1 MNQPQ
6 NSLKKETNSNP
17 KSFYKVIIVGG
28 GFAGLGAAIK
38 LKEAGIED
46 FILLEKASEM
56 GGVWRE
62 NTYPGCACDI
72 PSALYSYSF
81 EQNPSWTR
89 VFAPQAEIKQYLF
102 DVVDKYN
109 VMPHVKLNHEA
120 LDAKWSDDEGCWI
133 IRTPQGEL
141 RSQFAILA
149 CGPMH
154 EPVLP
159 KVKGIENFK
168 GDIFHSS
175 QWRHDIDLTG
185 KRVAVIGTGASAIQF
200 VPQIQLIVKQLTV
213 FQRTAQWIL
222 PKSDMPLF
230 SPVRSLFKFLPLTQQ
245 LMRGSLYGVFE
256 TINGG
261 IQSPAAMKQ
270 FQKVAQWHLNHHI
283 KDSKLREKLT
293 PNFIIGCK
301 RILQSNNWYP
311 SLAQHNVDVIA
322 SGLAEVKGNTLIAAD
337 GESCEADVIILGTGF
352 EIAEPPIANRV
363 YNRFGQKM
371 SEVWQGSPEGYMGTM
386 VADCPNGFL
395 MFGPNV
401 AVSSSAFIIIEAQ
414 LGYIVDALK
423 QAIQSG
429 IHTIEPNP
437 EITAQFNEKVQ
448 AALQT
453 TVWNKGGCQ
462 SYFIDRNGRNSTVWP
477 WTTFKLRE
485 RMKRFNLKEYWIDH
499 KVEKKVKEQV

>member
-1 MNQPQ
+1 MEQQ
-6 NSLKKETNSNP
+6 NNKANNKN
-17 KSFYKVIIVGG
+17 FYKVIIVGG

-62 NTYPGCACDI
+62 NTYPGCACDV

-81 EQNPSWTR
+81 EQNPTWSR
-89 VFAPQAEIKQYLF
+89 VFAQQKEIKQYLF
-102 DVVDKYN
+102 DVVNKYK
-109 VMPHVKLNHEA
+109 VMPHVHLNQEA
-120 LDAKWSDDEGCWI
+120 LNAQWSDQDQCWI
-133 IRTPQGEL
+133 IQTNRGEF

-159 KVKGIENFK
+159 KVKGIKNFT
-168 GDIFHSS
+168 GEIFHSS

-200 VPQIQLIVKQLTV
+200 VPQIQPIVKQLTV

-222 PKSDMPLF
+222 PKSDMPLLA
-230 SPVRSLFKFLPLTQQ
+230 PIRAIFKLLPLTQQ
-245 LMRGSLYGVFE
+245 LLRGSVYGIFE

-261 IQSPAAMKQ
+261 IQSPTAMKQ
-270 FQKVAQWHLNHHI
+270 FQKLAQWHLNHQI
-283 KDSKLREKLT
+283 KNQQLREKLT

-311 SLAQHNVDVIA
+311 ALAQNNVNVIA
-322 SGLAEVKGNTLIAAD
+322 SGLAEIKGDTLIAES
-337 GESCEADVIILGTGF
+337 GEQCEADVIILGTGF

-363 YNRFGQKM
+363 YNRFGQRM
-371 SEVWQGSPEGYMGTM
+371 SDVWQGSPEGYMGTM
-386 VADCPNGFL
+386 VENCPNGFL

-414 LGYIVDALK
+414 LAYIMS
-423 QAIQSG
+423 AIQQADQLG
-429 IHTIEPNP
+429 IKTIEPNP
-437 EITAQFNEKVQ
+437 QITKSFNEKVQ
-448 AALQT
+448 DALQT

-485 RMKRFNLKEYWIDH
+485 KMKHFELGEYLVDY
-499 KVEKKVKEQV
+499 KPDTLVKTQHE

>member
-1 MNQPQ
+1 MEQQKN
-6 NSLKKETNSNP
+6 NANDKN
-17 KSFYKVIIVGG
+17 FYKVIIVGG

-46 FILLEKASEM
+46 FILLEKAAEM

-62 NTYPGCACDI
+62 NTYPGCACDV

-81 EQNPSWTR
+81 AQNPSWSR

-102 DVVDKYN
+102 DVVERYQ
-109 VMPHVKLNHEA
+109 VMPHVRVNHEA
-120 LDAKWSDDEGCWI
+120 LQAKWSDQDNCWI
-133 IRTPQGEL
+133 IHTNQGEL

-159 KVKGIENFK
+159 AVEGIENFK
-168 GDIFHSS
+168 GEIFHSS

-200 VPQIQLIVKQLTV
+200 VPQIQPQVQQLTV

-222 PKSDMPLF
+222 PKSDMPLLA
-230 SPVRSLFKFLPLTQQ
+230 PVRAMFKLLPLTQQ
-245 LMRGSLYGVFE
+245 LMRGSVYGIFE

-261 IQSPAAMKQ
+261 IQSPAAMTQ
-270 FQKVAQWHLNHHI
+270 FQKLAKWHLHHQI
-283 KDSKLREKLT
+283 KDPQLRKKLT
-293 PNFIIGCK
+293 PDFIIGCK

-311 SLAQHNVDVIA
+311 ALAQKNVDVIP
-322 SGLAEVKGNTLIAAD
+322 SGLAQVKSNTLIAAN
-337 GESCEADVIILGTGF
+337 GESCEVDVIILGTGF

-363 YNRFGQKM
+363 YNRYGQRM
-371 SEVWQGSPEGYMGTM
+371 SDVWQGSPEGYMGTM
-386 VADCPNGFL
+386 VENCPNGFL

-414 LGYIVDALK
+414 LNYIIDALK
-423 QAIQSG
+423 QAVHMDIRS
-429 IHTIEPNP
+429 IEPNP
-437 EITAQFNEKVQ
+437 NITRQFNEKVQ
-448 AALQT
+448 AALQK

-485 RMKRFNLKEYWIDH
+485 KMSQFNLSEYLIDYRPTT
-499 KVEKKVKEQV
+499 KVDVV